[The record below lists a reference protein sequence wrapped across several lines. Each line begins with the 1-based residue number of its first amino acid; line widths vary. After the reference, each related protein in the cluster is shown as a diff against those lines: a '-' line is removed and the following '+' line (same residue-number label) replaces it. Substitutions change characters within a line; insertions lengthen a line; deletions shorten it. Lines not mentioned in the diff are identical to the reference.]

1 MTIKE
6 IYEKMNEVGLLTFS
20 TMHNDEI
27 HSRIAHLNGYDDEG
41 IYFRTMWNKPYGRQ
55 LKETGKVTICGA
67 SDSRILGHNEDGVP
81 EFPPGYT
88 IRLMGEVRHLSEAEV
103 RERARD
109 NEALQLAVYDMDKY
123 TAMRDG
129 NFMIYKGKGELL
141 DYDFEC
147 LNREHKLLRER
158 FQFGGATYNKVGP
171 TITDKCIECG
181 LCFDNCT
188 FKAIESGTPYRIISE
203 RCDDCGSCLMNC
215 PVDAI
220 ELSQPL

>member
-88 IRLMGEVRHLSEAEV
+88 IRLIGEVRHLSEAEV

>member
-171 TITDKCIECG
+171 TITDNCIECG

>member
-88 IRLMGEVRHLSEAEV
+88 IRLIGEVRHLSEAEV

-171 TITDKCIECG
+171 TITDNCIECG